1 MQLQAMS
8 QKLDELNTEIRR
20 RRQVEEQLREHS
32 AKLEQDI
39 TERMLAEEALRESEQ
54 KFRTL
59 AEALPQIVWITET
72 DGLNI
77 YYNQQWVDFT
87 GLTLEESSRDTSRWC
102 LLA

>member
-39 TERMLAEEALRESEQ
+39 TERKLTEEALRQ
-54 KFRTL
+54 
-59 AEALPQIVWITET
+59 EALE
-72 DGLNI
+72 
-77 YYNQQWVDFT
+77 QQ
-87 GLTLEESSRDTSRWC
+87 SQP
-102 LLA
+102 